1 MKLELEMFVCLFV
14 VFGDT
19 IRSNDITYM
28 VTSGLYF
35 HVKVIFSANQS
46 TTSLPTLR
54 Y

>member
-35 HVKVIFSANQS
+35 QCQGHIFSQPINDES
-46 TTSLPTLR
+46 TNS
-54 Y
+54 